1 MNYYKNSSMPYAFQA
16 FQKMTCSLPLLI
28 QKPLNDFFISKATA
42 VVSNAPGPRIRTKI
56 CGQEM
61 IQGIGFPPFLG
72 DLGVGICTNSVANN
86 VTVCIS
92 ADKALVE
99 DTKEVILI
107 YERHFEKFIND
118 YKPK

>member
-1 MNYYKNSSMPYAFQA
+1 
-16 FQKMTCSLPLLI
+16 
-28 QKPLNDFFISKATA
+28 
-42 VVSNAPGPRIRTKI
+42 
-56 CGQEM
+56 M

-107 YERHFEKFIND
+107 YERHFERFIND